1 MGESGQV
8 VVSPGIGDVKSTF
21 EARGM
26 DIVYSGENRMEAVS
40 ASYYAVLTQASE
52 ADGGG
57 VLKTEM
63 SASVFLFLFLTPCTP
78 VSHSFI
84 RAQHRVSATSASHS
98 PPTPPPR
105 TSSSKP
111 PGPRGSARPRRRT
124 APGSSIPPAPFSST
138 PSSARS
144 AGATQSGRTRSSG
157 RAPHPLSRDTS
168 ARVSTRPSLRTA

>member
-52 ADGGG
+52 ADGSG

-63 SASVFLFLFLTPCTP
+63 SASVFLFFLIPCVP
-78 VSHSFI
+78 VSHPFI
-84 RAQHRVSATSASHS
+84 
-98 PPTPPPR
+98 
-105 TSSSKP
+105 
-111 PGPRGSARPRRRT
+111 
-124 APGSSIPPAPFSST
+124 
-138 PSSARS
+138 
-144 AGATQSGRTRSSG
+144 
-157 RAPHPLSRDTS
+157 
-168 ARVSTRPSLRTA
+168 